1 MAQRRTRT
9 GARRAGDDYQD
20 LVAAD
25 ALLRVLRH
33 PSRYRWVRF
42 EAREAGK
49 LDDVI
54 VLRNDGTIEAT
65 QVKFSTDA
73 LRTGDPWTWERLL
86 DQPGGKKSL
95 VQAWSE
101 SMVLLDE
108 KYGATEPQLVSNR
121 RAGEDFVLTPEGL
134 VVREKTPG
142 SVLERLD
149 SQLGD
154 RSKAFL
160 ERFRFHVD
168 EQDLGDLEE
177 KLLRDFE
184 ALGLPEGNWPSFKDA
199 IRAWMRG
206 DRPPETGEI
215 RVEDIRNACGW
226 RQLSPFSQNLEIPGD
241 YTLPLPRFHEDFLQ
255 RVDEGNGTAIVL
267 SAGPGL
273 GKSTYLSYLVKALRE
288 QGCPVIRHHYSL
300 RTGSDRLERLDSVRV
315 AESLMA
321 DIETELGSYRDQAS
335 SKNPRADA
343 LGAWLREAGLD
354 LDQKGRQ
361 LVVVVD
367 GLDHVWRG
375 KESREELTLLFDQ
388 LLPVPQGV
396 VLVVGTQPVEDR
408 QLPAKLLERAP
419 RDQWVALPRLD
430 KQAISDWLTH
440 HDDLMREPR
449 GKDSDD
455 WYRSDLAQCL
465 QVRTGGHPLLLRYAV
480 ERIAHDGKQ
489 LTIDAVEA
497 IPETPTDS
505 LEEYYR
511 ALWLSL
517 PEEARD
523 VVLLLAMAEFPWP
536 DSSLI
541 ECLRLLGYERGSST
555 VALAAVRHLL
565 VRDALGDAPF
575 HRSILHFAREQ
586 PEFVA
591 RAPALRDAT
600 IAWLESQAPDY
611 WRRSH
616 LWLLQRD
623 GGNAAPLMDGADRS
637 WAVEAAATG
646 HPLDEIATVLKAAAW
661 EAVDRAQFPTY
672 IDRGVSVD
680 AVMAAMRQDEVL
692 RWMYAAQLFLG
703 TDDFLE
709 PRGFARVSELSDQH
723 LLVLAQHMHETGSTT
738 KARDCFNE
746 VNRRLEREYAD
757 LDGADDQQQRLR
769 ICAELAGMVGV
780 EAGRFATF
788 VAALPSEDVQES
800 IAESWVGGLSLS
812 RDVHSA
818 LQVLKEPPSEPV
830 RRILSR
836 HVAVLASQEGV
847 SLSTAQL
854 QSLAPPYAWV
864 YRWFSEGTVDETP
877 PDEPVPPT
885 VETSYSFGEYT
896 GPIDSY
902 VHDLFFFVLVREL
915 QSPGTGDCWQPPES
929 IRLWLAEA
937 LAPLVRAACD
947 VAEELRASNELQVT
961 KAYDATPALSF
972 PPWDDDMADRQSAFG
987 VKSALRTITKD
998 LLALRVRTD
1007 GSSKLGWVDVER
1019 IASHGFAGFHEVL
1032 EWVAAGVVDI
1042 ELEALQTLCAKV
1054 VDELDAKV
1062 GSFEERATVLAM
1074 LATASARHGFRTEAV
1089 NWLRRASENLIAYGY
1104 HKDLLLHTALSAVE
1118 ATADH
1123 FETRRDL
1130 WYRLAPVIHS
1140 VLEFTD
1146 GDETSHLGAR
1156 LGKLL
1161 LRFDLGIAVDYVSS
1175 LMDAEQHRKV
1185 EEILRE
1191 LVRTGDLADPTVRAL
1206 VSTCIDPDSLR
1217 LLESRENQGEPLA
1230 MAVLGLTPQF
1240 SAEPLESDSDS
1251 PAGTVTN
1258 LTPDAPMAGSTDRER
1273 YLDFAPE
1280 ELDQLIQSGASDWPS
1295 SRSRAL
1301 SAWLC
1306 CWAETDRAAEAL
1318 EAAEAYFMEDDRLD
1332 ISNEL
1337 VSVVRKIGGVSR
1349 SYKWLV
1355 RAQRSNN
1362 GWYEYWTSPGEVRER
1377 WDWVRRDFPERWH
1390 DFLRESIRPRREFSG
1405 YFGPT
1410 VPRLVE
1416 YLILFGRSSD
1426 ACLTVSQ
1433 LLDSI
1438 RELVSGQELPIPQWA
1453 RQLAEEQ

>member
-1 MAQRRTRT
+1 MTQRRTRT
-9 GARRAGDDYQD
+9 GARRSGDDYQD

-25 ALLRVLRH
+25 VLLRVLKH
-33 PSRYRWVRF
+33 PSRYRWVKF

-54 VLRNDGTIEAT
+54 VLRSDGTIEAT

-73 LRTGDPWTWERLL
+73 LRTGDPWTWEKLL
-86 DQPGGKKSL
+86 DKSGGKESL
-95 VQAWSE
+95 IQAWSE
-101 SMVLLDE
+101 SVVLLDQ

-121 RAGEDFVLTPEGL
+121 RAGEDFVLTPKGL
-134 VVREKTPG
+134 VAREKTPE
-142 SVLERLD
+142 SVLERLE

-154 RSKAFL
+154 RSNAFL

-168 EQDLGDLEE
+168 EQDLGDLDE

-206 DRPPETGEI
+206 DRLPETGEI

-226 RQLSPFSQNLEIPGD
+226 RLLSPLSQNLEIPAD
-241 YTLPLPRFHEDFLQ
+241 YTLPLPRFHDAFLQ
-255 RVDEGNGTAIVL
+255 RVDEGDGSVIVL

-273 GKSTYLSYLVKALRE
+273 GKSTYLSYLVKALRD

-300 RTGSDRLERLDSVRV
+300 RTGSDSFERLDSVRV

-321 DIETELGSYRDQAS
+321 DIESKLGSYRDRAS
-335 SKNPRADA
+335 SKNPRAGA
-343 LGAWLREAGLD
+343 LGVWLREVGLD
-354 LDQKGRQ
+354 LDQEGRH

-375 KESREELTLLFDQ
+375 KESREELTLLFEQ

-396 VLVVGTQPVEDR
+396 VVVVGTQPVEDR

-430 KQAISDWLTH
+430 KQAIADWLSH
-440 HDDLMREPR
+440 HDDLMPQPR
-449 GKDSDD
+449 GKDGDD
-455 WYRSDLAQCL
+455 WYRSDLAECL
-465 QVRTGGHPLLLRYAV
+465 QARTGGHPLLLRYAI
-480 ERIAHDGKQ
+480 ERIAHDGEQ
-489 LTIDAVEA
+489 LTIGAIEA

-523 VVLLLAMAEFPWP
+523 VVFLLAMAEFPWP
-536 DSSLI
+536 DSSLL

-575 HRSILHFAREQ
+575 HRSILHFAKEQ

-591 RAPALRDAT
+591 RAPVLRNAT

-623 GGNAAPLMDGADRS
+623 GGNASPLMDGADRN
-637 WAVEAAATG
+637 WAVEAAAAG

-661 EAVDRAQFPTY
+661 EAIDRAEFPTY
-672 IDRGVSVD
+672 VDRGVSAD
-680 AVMAAMRQDEVL
+680 AVVAATRQDEVL
-692 RWMYAAQLFLG
+692 RWMYAAQLLLG

-709 PRGFARVSELSDQH
+709 TRGLARVSELSDQH
-723 LLVLAQHMHETGSTT
+723 VLVLARHMHERGSSAA
-738 KARDCFNE
+738 ARDCFNE
-746 VNRRLEREYAD
+746 VNRRLEREYD
-757 LDGADDQQQRLR
+757 ELDGADDQRERLR
-769 ICAELAGMVGV
+769 ICAELAGMVGI

-788 VAALPSEDVQES
+788 VANFTSEDVQTS
-800 IAESWVGGLSLS
+800 IAESWVVGLSHS

-818 LQVLKEPPSEPV
+818 LQVLKELPSEPV

-854 QSLAPPYAWV
+854 QLLAPPYAWV
-864 YRWFSEGTVDETP
+864 YRWFSEGTVDDTP
-877 PDEPVPPT
+877 LDEPVLPA
-885 VETSYSFGEYT
+885 VDTSYSFGEYT
-896 GPIDSY
+896 GPTDLY
-902 VHDLFFFVLVREL
+902 VHDLFFFVLIREL
-915 QSPGTGDCWQPPES
+915 QSPGSGGCWQPPEGM
-929 IRLWLAEA
+929 RPWLAGALEA
-937 LAPLVRAACD
+937 LVRGACD
-947 VAEELRASNELQVT
+947 VAEGLRDADELQVT
-961 KAYDATPALSF
+961 EAYDATPALSF

-987 VKSALRTITKD
+987 TRSALRTITED
-998 LLALRVRTD
+998 LLALRGATGARPRLEWANLE
-1007 GSSKLGWVDVER
+1007 S
-1019 IASHGFAGFHEVL
+1019 IASHNFASFSQVL
-1032 EWVAAGVVDI
+1032 QWVVAGTAAI
-1042 ELEALQTLCAKV
+1042 EREAFRSLCAALE
-1054 VDELDAKV
+1054 DELAARV
-1062 GSFEERATVLAM
+1062 QSFEERATTFAM
-1074 LATASARHGFRTEAV
+1074 LATACARLGFRTKAKQY
-1089 NWLRRASENLIAYGY
+1089 LRRASENLIGYGY
-1104 HKDLLLHTALSAVE
+1104 HKDLLLHTALNAVE
-1118 ATADH
+1118 ATAEH
-1123 FETRRDL
+1123 FKTRQHL
-1130 WYRLAPVIHS
+1130 WVRLAPGIDS

-1146 GDETSHLGAR
+1146 GDETSHLRAR

-1161 LRFDLGIAVDYVSS
+1161 LRFDAGLAVDYVGS
-1175 LMDAEQHRKV
+1175 LMDTEQHSEV
-1185 EEILRE
+1185 EDILRE
-1191 LVRTGDLADPTVRAL
+1191 VVRTGDLAAPTVRAL

-1217 LLESRENQGEPLA
+1217 LLESREKRGEQFA
-1230 MAVLGLTPQF
+1230 TAVLGFTPQF
-1240 SAEPLESDSDS
+1240 SAPSLENDSDS
-1251 PAGTVTN
+1251 PTDTDTN
-1258 LTPDAPMAGSTDRER
+1258 LTPDDPVAGPTDRER
-1273 YLDFAPE
+1273 YLEFAPE
-1280 ELDQLIQSGASDWPS
+1280 DLEQLVQSSASAWPRA
-1295 SRSRAL
+1295 RSGTL

-1318 EAAEAYFMEDDRLD
+1318 EAAEPYFMEDDRLD
-1332 ISNEL
+1332 ISNGV
-1337 VSVVRKIGGVSR
+1337 VSVVRKMGGVSR
-1349 SYKWLV
+1349 SYRWLV

-1362 GWYEYWTSPGEVRER
+1362 GWCEYWTSPGEVRER
-1377 WDWVRRDFPERWH
+1377 WGWVHRDFPERWH

-1426 ACLTVSQ
+1426 ACSTVSQ

-1438 RELVSGQELPIPQWA
+1438 RGLVSGQELPTPQWA
-1453 RQLAEEQ
+1453 HKLAEEQ

>member
-1 MAQRRTRT
+1 MTQGRTRT
-9 GARRAGDDYQD
+9 AARRSGDDYQD

-33 PSRYRWVRF
+33 PSRYRWVKF

-73 LRTGDPWTWERLL
+73 LRVGDPWTWKKLL

-95 VQAWSE
+95 IQAWSE
-101 SMVLLDE
+101 SMVLLD
-108 KYGATEPQLVSNR
+108 KRYGATEPQLVSNR

-134 VVREKTPG
+134 VVRKKTPE

-154 RSKAFL
+154 RSNAFL

-168 EQDLGDLEE
+168 EQDLGDLDE

-199 IRAWMRG
+199 IRAWVRG
-206 DRPPETGEI
+206 DRLPETGEI
-215 RVEDIRNACGW
+215 RVEDIRRACGW
-226 RQLSPFSQNLEIPGD
+226 RQLSPLSQNLEIPAD
-241 YTLPLPRFHEDFLQ
+241 YTLPLSRFHDAFLQ
-255 RVDEGNGTAIVL
+255 RVDEGDGSAIVL

-273 GKSTYLSYLVKALRE
+273 GKSTYLSYLVKALRD

-300 RTGSDRLERLDSVRV
+300 RTGSDSFERLDSVRV

-321 DIETELGSYRDQAS
+321 DIEAELGSYRDRAS
-335 SKNPRADA
+335 SKNPGVDA
-343 LGAWLREAGLD
+343 LGVWLREVGLD
-354 LDQKGRQ
+354 LDQEGRH

-375 KESREELTLLFDQ
+375 KESREELNVLFDQ

-430 KQAISDWLTH
+430 RQAIADWLSH
-440 HDDLMREPR
+440 HEDLMPEPK
-449 GKDSDD
+449 GKDGGD
-455 WYRSDLAQCL
+455 WYRSELAQCL
-465 QVRTGGHPLLLRYAV
+465 QDRTGGHPLLLRYAI
-480 ERIAHDGKQ
+480 ERIAHDGEQ
-489 LTIDAVEA
+489 LTTGAIEA

-511 ALWLSL
+511 ALWISL
-517 PEEARD
+517 PEAARD

-536 DSSLI
+536 DNSLV

-555 VALAAVRHLL
+555 VALAALRHLL

-586 PEFVA
+586 PEFA
-591 RAPALRDAT
+591 DRAPVLRNAT
-600 IAWLESQAPDY
+600 IAWLESRAPDY
-611 WRRSH
+611 WRRSY

-623 GGNAAPLMDGADRS
+623 GGNATPLVEGSSRN
-637 WAVEAAATG
+637 WAVEAAAAG

-661 EAVDRAQFPTY
+661 EAIDKARFPTY
-672 IDRGVSVD
+672 VDRGVLAD
-680 AVMAAMRQDEVL
+680 AVMAGARQDEVL
-692 RWMYAAQLFLG
+692 RWMYAAQLLLG

-709 PRGFARVSELSDQH
+709 PRGLAGMSELSDQH
-723 LLVLAQHMHETGSTT
+723 VLVLASHMHDRGRTASE
-738 KARDCFNE
+738 RDCFNE
-746 VNRRLEREYAD
+746 VNRRLEREYD
-757 LDGADDQQQRLR
+757 ELDGADDQRKRLR
-769 ICAELAGMVGV
+769 VCAELAGMVGI

-788 VAALPSEDVQES
+788 VANFTSEEVQTS
-800 IAESWVGGLSLS
+800 IAESWVVGLSHS

-818 LQVLKEPPSEPV
+818 LHVLKEPPSESV
-830 RRILSR
+830 HRILSR
-836 HVAVLASQEGV
+836 HVAVLASQEGM

-854 QSLAPPYAWV
+854 QLLAPPYAWV
-864 YRWFSEGTVDETP
+864 YRWFSEGTVDDTP
-877 PDEPVPPT
+877 PDEPVLPA
-885 VETSYSFGEYT
+885 VDTSYSFGEYT
-896 GPIDSY
+896 GPIDLY
-902 VHDLFFFVLVREL
+902 AHELFFFVLIREL
-915 QSPGTGDCWQPPES
+915 QSPGSEGCWQPPEGM
-929 IRLWLAEA
+929 RPWLAEA
-937 LAPLVRAACD
+937 LETLVRGACD
-947 VAEELRASNELQVT
+947 VAEGLRAADELQVT
-961 KAYDATPALSF
+961 EAYDATPALSF
-972 PPWDDDMADRQSAFG
+972 PPWGEDMADRQSAFG
-987 VKSALRTITKD
+987 VRNALRTVTED
-998 LLALRVRTD
+998 LLALRSAAGASPR
-1007 GSSKLGWVDVER
+1007 LAWADVES
-1019 IASHGFAGFHEVL
+1019 IASHNFSSCSQVLQWVVAGT
-1032 EWVAAGVVDI
+1032 ADI
-1042 ELEALQTLCAKV
+1042 EREALRSLCTALEG
-1054 VDELDAKV
+1054 DLAARIQ
-1062 GSFEERATVLAM
+1062 SFEERATIFAM
-1074 LATASARHGFRTEAV
+1074 LSTACARNGFRTEAKQY
-1089 NWLRRASENLIAYGY
+1089 LHRASENLIAYGY
-1104 HKDLLLHTALSAVE
+1104 HKDLLLHTALNAVE

-1123 FETRRDL
+1123 FETRQDL
-1130 WYRLAPVIHS
+1130 WFRLAPVIDS

-1161 LRFDLGIAVDYVSS
+1161 LRFDSGIAVDYVGS
-1175 LMDAEQHRKV
+1175 LMDAEQHSDV

-1191 LVRTGDLADPTVRAL
+1191 LVRTGDLAAPAVRAL
-1206 VSTCIDPDSLR
+1206 VSTCIEPDSLR

-1230 MAVLGLTPQF
+1230 MALLGLTPKF
-1240 SAEPLESDSDS
+1240 SAESLESDSDS
-1251 PAGTVTN
+1251 PADTVTN
-1258 LTPDAPMAGSTDRER
+1258 LTPDDPIAGATDRER

-1280 ELDQLIQSGASDWPS
+1280 ELDQLVQSSASDWPS
-1295 SRSRAL
+1295 SRSAAL

-1306 CWAETDRAAEAL
+1306 CWAETDRAVEAL

-1332 ISNEL
+1332 ISNGV

-1349 SYKWLV
+1349 SYNWLV

-1362 GWYEYWTSPGEVRER
+1362 GWYEYWTSPEEVRER
-1377 WDWVRRDFPERWH
+1377 WGWVHRDFPELWH

-1426 ACLTVSQ
+1426 ACSTVSQ

-1438 RELVSGQELPIPQWA
+1438 RNLVSGQELPTPQWA